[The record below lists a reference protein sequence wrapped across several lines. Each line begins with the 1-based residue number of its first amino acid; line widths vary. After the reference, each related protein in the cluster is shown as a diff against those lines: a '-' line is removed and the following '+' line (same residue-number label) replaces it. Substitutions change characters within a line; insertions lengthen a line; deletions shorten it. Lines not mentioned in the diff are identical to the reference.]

1 MNYTVHPDEIINEC
15 RRRIEAVYPPTV
27 QSVVIATGG
36 PALDRMRDV
45 ITRLRACQDGLLA
58 MNPIPHSYRSDHY
71 WIVPNGTVDLAAPVA
86 AAAPAA
92 PAAPQ
97 VIVVPQAAPT
107 SVSVTMPPQAPAQPY
122 PYPYQQS
129 PAVGATMVQAVPVP
143 QVAAPP
149 IAIPGPQQRAP
160 AVVGGDRP
168 APPASAPP
176 AAPASPRAG
185 SEPVAAPARGEAE
198 VWDEKRE
205 ALYQTCKAALEGNGE
220 AYGRVEALAKMAR
233 IPVRSFAERVISE
246 RARSL
251 HVFKRLTAAE

>member
-36 PALDRMRDV
+36 HALDRMRDV

-71 WIVPNGTVDLAAPVA
+71 WVVPNGAADLAAPVA
-86 AAAPAA
+86 AAAPAV

-107 SVSVTMPPQAPAQPY
+107 SVSVTLPPQAGMAQTLPMP
-122 PYPYQQS
+122 PYPYQQ
-129 PAVGATMVQAVPVP
+129 PTMVQPVPVP
-143 QVAAPP
+143 HPVAQP
-149 IAIPGPQQRAP
+149 IAIPGPLQPQQTP
-160 AVVGGDRP
+160 PVVGVGRP
-168 APPASAPP
+168 TPPASAPP

-185 SEPVAAPARGEAE
+185 SEPVAASRGESD

-233 IPVRSFAERVISE
+233 IPVRSFCERVISE